1 MTSAA
6 FNSGLWTAWRPDGR
20 LQGSPGSG
28 LCSPSQSAQASDH
41 TPIRTQQGHHVSGV
55 PSIILGHTR
64 QEEGEWW
71 PLSDLHCAM
80 ATPQTQLAFS
90 CPRQLGS
97 VRHECLSSS
106 LMPEELLWGWQQTT
120 KLLFLQDP
128 LLNLCLLLT
137 SPGF

>member
-6 FNSGLWTAWRPDGR
+6 FDSGLWTAWRPDGR
-20 LQGSPGSG
+20 LQGSPGPG
-28 LCSPSQSAQASDH
+28 LCSLSQSAQASDH
-41 TPIRTQQGHHVSGV
+41 TPIRTQQRHHVSGA
-55 PSIILGHTR
+55 PSIILGHAG

-106 LMPEELLWGWQQTT
+106 LTPEGLLWEWQQAT
-120 KLLFLQDP
+120 KLLFLQD
-128 LLNLCLLLT
+128 LLLSLYLPLT